1 LKTSPLFR
9 VGTAVAA
16 AAAAFGLASCAGTP
30 ALAEVD
36 KLAAEMMQRSFR
48 DQGIAKVDRIQQDL
62 AQAACSSDQAP
73 DEATAQRIM
82 DEAKSSVIWPAGGQY
97 LGDWREG
104 EKIAQSGRG
113 MTWTDSSTAPGA
125 NGGNCYN
132 CHQISKQ
139 EISYGTIGPSLYNY
153 GKNRGITGMDSPTV
167 QPIFEYTWMKL
178 YNARSYNACSQMPR
192 AGHMKLLD
200 ETQLRHLMALL
211 LDPKSPVNQ

>member
-1 LKTSPLFR
+1 MTTFPLLR
-9 VGTAVAA
+9 LGAA
-16 AAAAFGLASCAGTP
+16 AAATGVAFGLASCAGTP
-30 ALAEVD
+30 APAEVD

-48 DQGIAKVDRIQQDL
+48 DQGIAKVDRIRQDL

-73 DEATAQRIM
+73 DEATARRIM
-82 DEAKSSVIWPAGGQY
+82 DEAKLTVKWPAGGEY

-113 MTWTDSSTAPGA
+113 MTWTDTSTAPSA

-132 CHQISKQ
+132 CHQISKE

-153 GKNRGITGMDSPTV
+153 GRNRGITGMDSPTV